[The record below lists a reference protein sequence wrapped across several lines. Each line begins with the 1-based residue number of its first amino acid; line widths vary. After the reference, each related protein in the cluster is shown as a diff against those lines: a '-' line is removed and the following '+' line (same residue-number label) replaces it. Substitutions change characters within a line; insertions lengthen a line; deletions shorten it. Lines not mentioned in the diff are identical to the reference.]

1 MLQDKDL
8 IDEFADKEFESN
20 FNTLVD
26 RVNRNLTDFDL
37 NNQRVTHIKE
47 DINNINEFKKHAYYP
62 QDAFRAKDPAYR
74 TSHISHI

>member
-47 DINNINEFKKHAYYP
+47 DINNINE
-62 QDAFRAKDPAYR
+62 
-74 TSHISHI
+74 